1 MIYSR
6 VIYIKSEEGFF
17 KPYFEKFIEFK
28 RGKGEKVASSTLIR
42 FRKLNNSLN
51 QYQTNQIS
59 EKMIRELLAPR
70 NGLSEIE
77 RQYMASNLRQFCSF
91 LVLLG
96 VNAAAV
102 PPKYMKITRCEFR
115 PYIFSDEELLRLVVV
130 ADSLSPSYRTKSHQ
144 QIYPVL
150 VRMLIGT
157 GMRIGEVLA
166 LKREDVDPINGVV
179 KVINGKNGVSRYIPV
194 SDSLKMVLSSYAE
207 TIDMSDEDKPFFISS
222 YTGGHLT
229 YDAMKYMFPK
239 MFKAADIYMA
249 DGKTPNIHSIRHTFC
264 TRSLE
269 KMLDSGMNI
278 YTAIPILAAYVGHVN
293 YMDTEKYIHF
303 TERGHKDFIE
313 KEASLGSIFPEVIDE

>member
-1 MIYSR
+1 MIND
-6 VIYIKSEEGFF
+6 KEFLKFEEGFF

-59 EKMIRELLAPR
+59 EQMIRELLAPR
-70 NGLSEIE
+70 DGLSEIE
-77 RQYMASNLRQFCSF
+77 RQYMTSNLRQLCSF

-102 PPKYMKITRCEFR
+102 PPKYMQTARCEFR
-115 PYIFSDEELLRLVVV
+115 PYIFSDGELQRLVVA
-130 ADSLSPSYRTKSHQ
+130 ADSLPSSKRTKTHQ

-166 LKREDVDPINGVV
+166 LTRGDVDPLNGVV
-179 KVINGKNGVSRYIPV
+179 KVINGKNGISRYIPV

-207 TIDMSDEDKPFFISS
+207 TIDMSDEDKPFFVSS

-239 MFKAADIYMA
+239 IFKTAGIYKA

-269 KMLDSGMNI
+269 KMLGCGMDV

-303 TERGHKDFIE
+303 TEQGHEDFVK
-313 KEASLGSIFPEVIDE
+313 KEASLGNLFPEVDNE

>member
-1 MIYSR
+1 MIND
-6 VIYIKSEEGFF
+6 KEFLKFEDGFF

-42 FRKLNNSLN
+42 MRKLNNSLN
-51 QYQTNQIS
+51 NYQSDRITKQMVLEI
-59 EKMIRELLAPR
+59 LAPCD
-70 NGLSEIE
+70 GLSEIE
-77 RQYMASNLRQFCSF
+77 RQYMTSTLRQFCSF
-91 LVLLG
+91 LLLLG
-96 VNAAAV
+96 VEAATV
-102 PPKYMKITRCEFR
+102 PTEYMRAARSEFR
-115 PYIFSDEELLRLVVV
+115 PYIFSREELQRLTDA
-130 ADSLSPSYRTKSHQ
+130 ADLLPPARRSKTHQ

-150 VRMLIGT
+150 VRILIGT

-166 LKREDVDPINGVV
+166 LTRGDVDPINGVI

-194 SDSLKMVLSSYAE
+194 SDSLKKVLCDYCY
-207 TIDMSDEDKPFFISS
+207 TIDMSDEDKPFFTSS

-239 MFKAADIYMA
+239 IFKAADIYLA

-278 YTAIPILAAYVGHVN
+278 YSAIPILAVYVGHVN
-293 YMDTEKYIHF
+293 YIDTEKYIHF
-303 TERGHKDFIE
+303 TEQGHEDFIKQE
-313 KEASLGSIFPEVIDE
+313 SSLGSIIPEVTNE